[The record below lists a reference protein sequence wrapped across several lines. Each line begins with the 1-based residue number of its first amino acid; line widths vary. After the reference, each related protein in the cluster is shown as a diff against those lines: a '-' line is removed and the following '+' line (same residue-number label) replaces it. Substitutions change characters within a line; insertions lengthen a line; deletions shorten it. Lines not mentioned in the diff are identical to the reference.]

1 MLYDERIPNT
11 IRGGEGSAGRVSP
24 FMFRERDIEVKSLTG
39 YTEEAPELGV
49 KQTWGTPKT
58 APLMEAIQDKLNY
71 RVTFYKLP
79 DFRAKHAFGVRVP
92 DSLIYTAII
101 SYNPEECRYEVFSPR
116 FARQKFVHTWWGGE
130 AINAVVSNNI
140 GRLAR
145 VVSQIRAIS
154 AEELIRVSIGQIWN
168 DGFNLM
174 TKPEGVLQDVVRTH
188 FFNYLGRDHHAE
200 LLQVLDAQA
209 DGDTSITFSKES
221 EMMQLYRKFDVER
234 KKLVEKVGYI
244 GKQKQV
250 FVVQPNPNGPLWLV
264 ASDNNSRYWDF
275 DDGDHTE
282 HYHQYNSVQDLPREV
297 YRKMC
302 TLDVESTREECKN
315 DDVELEGVGF
325 LPYTPDQGEKCTA
338 HRGEYAPDNCYL
350 LPLYCLFVGED
361 IHREIVQN
369 GTYLPPFSHT
379 NNL

>member
-1 MLYDERIPNT
+1 MLYDEQIPHT
-11 IRGGEGSAGRVSP
+11 IRGGHGKGGRVSP
-24 FMFRERDIEVKSLTG
+24 FMFRERDTKAMHAGASPKM
-39 YTEEAPELGV
+39 TE
-49 KQTWGTPKT
+49 
-58 APLMEAIQDKLNY
+58 LMRAIRDKLNY

-79 DFRAKHAFGVRVP
+79 DVRAKYAFGVRVP

-101 SYNPEECRYEVFSPR
+101 SYNPEEDRYEVFSPR
-116 FARQKFVHTWWGGE
+116 FGRQKFVHTWWGGE
-130 AINAVVSNNI
+130 ALNAVVSNNI

-145 VVSQIRAIS
+145 VVSQIRAIK

-174 TKPEGVLQDVVRTH
+174 TKPEGVLQDVVRMQ
-188 FFNYLGRDHHAE
+188 FFNFLSRDHHAE

-209 DGDTSITFSKES
+209 DGDTSITFSKDS
-221 EMMQLYRKFDVER
+221 ETMQLYRKFDVER
-234 KKLVEKVGYI
+234 KKLGEKVDYI

-250 FVVQPNPNGPLWLV
+250 FVVQPTPTSPLWLV

-275 DDGDHTE
+275 DDADHTE

-325 LPYTPDQGEKCTA
+325 LPHTPDQGEKYYA
-338 HRGEYAPDNCYL
+338 SRGEYAPDNCYL

-361 IHREIVQN
+361 VHKEIVKN
-369 GTYLPPFSHT
+369 GTYLSPLSCE
-379 NNL
+379 NNI